1 MTSPMSLLPDT
12 KQQVNHDGT
21 LSHQANH
28 IVDLTRPLITPS
40 GFFSPVVLCFRIV
53 FTRSIKA

>member
-1 MTSPMSLLPDT
+1 MSLLPDT

-28 IVDLTRPLITPS
+28 IVDLTRPLMTPS
-40 GFFSPVVLCFRIV
+40 GFFSPAVLCYWFV
-53 FTRSIKA
+53 FTDSIKT